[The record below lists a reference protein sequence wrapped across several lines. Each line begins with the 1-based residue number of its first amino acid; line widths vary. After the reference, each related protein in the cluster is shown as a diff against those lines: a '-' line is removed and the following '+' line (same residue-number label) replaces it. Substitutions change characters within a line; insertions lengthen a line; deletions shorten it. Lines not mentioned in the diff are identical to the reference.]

1 MSKTNRFSSPI
12 AVAMKSR
19 YGRTTS
25 LMKDRRAPRGGSYND
40 QRILLDEYEEN
51 ELYTS
56 SSLGEKNNED
66 KNECKNYY

>member
-1 MSKTNRFSSPI
+1 
-12 AVAMKSR
+12 
-19 YGRTTS
+19 
-25 LMKDRRAPRGGSYND
+25 MKDRRAPRGGSYND